1 MLWQKKK
8 LYCLKFNNAK
18 IHPYVLSHGETKGEY
33 TYEYVLAR
41 TKEKA
46 LKKSKLLKENNIAF
60 ISIREMIIS

>member
-1 MLWQKKK
+1 MFWKKK

-18 IHPYVLSHGETKGEY
+18 VHPYALSHGENKGEY

-46 LKKSKLLKENNIAF
+46 LKKSKLLKENNLAF
-60 ISIREMIIS
+60 ISIREMVIN

>member
-1 MLWQKKK
+1 MFWRKK

-18 IHPYVLSHGETKGEY
+18 VHPYVASHGEIKGEY

-46 LKKSKLLKENNIAF
+46 LKKSKLLKQDNIVF
-60 ISIREMIIS
+60 ISIREMQVN